1 MRLNPPL
8 ALSKSKDICRHIL
21 IPFKPDESS
30 AIAAIIAAD
39 YTCRCG
45 VGVNDVFFRASGG
58 GGGLPPVSLMRVFSC
73 SRFHDVGLF

>member
-1 MRLNPPL
+1 MRLIPPL

-30 AIAAIIAAD
+30 AIAAIIIAD

-45 VGVNDVFFRASGG
+45 VGVNDVFFRTR

-73 SRFHDVGLF
+73 SSFYDVSLF